1 VHSWRRL
8 ESQAVT
14 QQRECHERHSLQL
27 DFVRVERD
35 VDTMKRSI
43 DFDQLDTVLDVETAL
58 KTTQVENGVAHSSLF
73 IFSTS
78 DLDYVCSLLN

>member
-1 VHSWRRL
+1 MVHSWRRL

-27 DFVRVERD
+27 NFVRVERD

-43 DFDQLDTVLDVETAL
+43 DFDQPDTVLAIETAL
-58 KTTQVENGVAHSSLF
+58 KTTQVENGVSHSSLC
-73 IFSTS
+73 STS
-78 DLDYVCSLLN
+78 DLDYVCSLLY